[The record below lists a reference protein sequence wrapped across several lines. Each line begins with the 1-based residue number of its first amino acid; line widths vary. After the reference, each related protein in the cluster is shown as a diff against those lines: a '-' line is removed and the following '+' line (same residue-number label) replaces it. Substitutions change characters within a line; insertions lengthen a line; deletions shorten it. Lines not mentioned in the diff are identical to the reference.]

1 MIEPTS
7 KTRTR
12 LHRDSL
18 AGVVIVALCALL
30 PGALLGQSPPPR
42 HPCSTGIYEPDF
54 LRDTKSSVADVFGG
68 TDTASIAFRQSHGM
82 KISDSTS
89 GRLITNS
96 ITCSEIRRKVAPELK
111 NIFVPPLPLDRFD
124 PLFFRFGDYY
134 GVLLLMHRD
143 PNGRMVNSYSPL
155 LIYRAFDMR
164 YLGFILM

>member
-1 MIEPTS
+1 
-7 KTRTR
+7 
-12 LHRDSL
+12 
-18 AGVVIVALCALL
+18 
-30 PGALLGQSPPPR
+30 
-42 HPCSTGIYEPDF
+42 
-54 LRDTKSSVADVFGG
+54 
-68 TDTASIAFRQSHGM
+68 M